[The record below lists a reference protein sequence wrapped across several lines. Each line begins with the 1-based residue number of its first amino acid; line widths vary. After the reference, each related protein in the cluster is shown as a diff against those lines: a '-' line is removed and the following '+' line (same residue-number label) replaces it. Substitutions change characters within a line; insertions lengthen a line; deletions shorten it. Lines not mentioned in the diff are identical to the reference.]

1 MLRVNVFRVGS
12 CRVRGFAAGL
22 PDRGEVDLPALVTL
36 VETADAAILFDCG
49 YGEAFFSA
57 TKSFPARAYRW
68 ATPVTLPAE
77 ERLTRQLPRQ
87 PDMVVLSH
95 MHGDHVAGLPE
106 IAEGTPV
113 LASTEAIAHLRGL
126 RSEVSATLAAC
137 PMALREAVLSRA
149 PQPVEGG
156 ALVETGLPGF
166 PQGHDVTG
174 TGDAIAIPL
183 PGHGV
188 GQIGLWL
195 PAANT
200 FLIADAAYAR
210 SALRSGRLPPAPIL
224 GRLGNAGRYRDTFGR
239 LQALMRARPEIVIV
253 PSHCREAAP

>member
-1 MLRVNVFRVGS
+1 MLRVNVFRIGS

-36 VETADAAILFDCG
+36 VETDDAAILFDCG
-49 YGEAFFSA
+49 YGDAFFSA
-57 TKSFPARAYRW
+57 TQSFPARAYRW
-68 ATPVTLPAE
+68 VTPVTLPAE

-113 LASTEAIAHLRGL
+113 LASTEAIAHLRRI

-137 PMALREAVLSRA
+137 PMGLREAVLSRA
-149 PQPVEGG
+149 PQPVENG

-210 SALRSGRLPPAPIL
+210 SALRSGKLPPAPVL
-224 GRLGNAGRYRDTFGR
+224 ARLGDARRYRDTFAR
-239 LQALMRARPEIVIV
+239 LQALMRTRPEIVVV